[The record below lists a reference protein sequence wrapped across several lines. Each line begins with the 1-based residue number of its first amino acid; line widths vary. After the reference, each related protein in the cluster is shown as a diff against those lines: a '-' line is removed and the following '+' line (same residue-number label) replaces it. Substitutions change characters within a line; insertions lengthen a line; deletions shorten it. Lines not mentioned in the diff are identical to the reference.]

1 MKPIQQVLDFH
12 EEMEENSF
20 SFLYQ
25 GDISLVYDGEVN
37 QAVIKAFAGLAED
50 HMVENNEET
59 KVKKRVFHAMVET
72 LQNIAKHSKEFRATD
87 EGRIGLGTFVITNT
101 PNGYSITSGN
111 FINTNEVNEITH
123 SLDQINRLDTA
134 GVKDLYLKK
143 INEGGL
149 SSKGGAGLGFI
160 DIAKKTK
167 TKFEYDFMDMGDES
181 SYFML
186 KLKIMKDTMNNGF
199 MSQLIIDAKEDYP
212 GINFNRKKGNL
223 QISGSSFMED
233 ASSFFQP
240 VFDWV
245 DAYCADPF
253 ETTIITFKLKYFNT
267 ASSKAFLDIMK
278 RFVDVKNSKVKI
290 KWYVEK
296 GDEDMEEAGE
306 EYKEIV
312 NCDFEVLQYS
322 N

>member
-123 SLDQINRLDTA
+123 SLDLINRLDTA

-143 INEGGL
+143 
-149 SSKGGAGLGFI
+149 
-160 DIAKKTK
+160 
-167 TKFEYDFMDMGDES
+167 
-181 SYFML
+181 
-186 KLKIMKDTMNNGF
+186 
-199 MSQLIIDAKEDYP
+199 
-212 GINFNRKKGNL
+212 
-223 QISGSSFMED
+223 
-233 ASSFFQP
+233 
-240 VFDWV
+240 
-245 DAYCADPF
+245 
-253 ETTIITFKLKYFNT
+253 
-267 ASSKAFLDIMK
+267 
-278 RFVDVKNSKVKI
+278 
-290 KWYVEK
+290 
-296 GDEDMEEAGE
+296 
-306 EYKEIV
+306 
-312 NCDFEVLQYS
+312 
-322 N
+322 